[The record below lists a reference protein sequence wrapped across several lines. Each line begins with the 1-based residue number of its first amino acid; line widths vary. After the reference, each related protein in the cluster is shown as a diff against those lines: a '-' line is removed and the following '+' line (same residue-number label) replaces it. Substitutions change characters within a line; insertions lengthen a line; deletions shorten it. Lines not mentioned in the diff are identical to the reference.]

1 MALPDSTDSASE
13 GVDLL
18 ATRGRVHSL
27 ESFGTVDGPG
37 TRLVVF
43 CQGCPMRCAYCH
55 NPDTWDFSAG
65 TETSVAQ
72 VMEAFERNRPFY
84 RTGGITVSG
93 GEPLAQ
99 PDFVAAIFRA
109 AHESPR
115 GRIHT
120 VLDTSGATWPSSGEP
135 SAALSAVLDDCDMV
149 LLDIK
154 HADPAGHRDLCGMGP
169 EHALALGNELAR
181 RAIPTVIRHVVVP
194 GITDDEDEL
203 AAVGRIMAR
212 WDNVVGLDLL
222 PYHTMGVA
230 KYQALGIPYRLEGVP
245 PMDASRLPEL
255 RRVVLLA
262 RAVARRG

>member
-1 MALPDSTDSASE
+1 MALPDGTDSAPE
-13 GVDLL
+13 GVDPL
-18 ATRGRVHSL
+18 ATCGRVHSL

-115 GRIHT
+115 GRVHT
-120 VLDTSGATWPSSGEP
+120 VLDTSGADIDQLV
-135 SAALSAVLDDCDMV
+135 AQVLEV
-149 LLDIK
+149 LK
-154 HADPAGHRDLCGMGP
+154 
-169 EHALALGNELAR
+169 
-181 RAIPTVIRHVVVP
+181 
-194 GITDDEDEL
+194 
-203 AAVGRIMAR
+203 
-212 WDNVVGLDLL
+212 
-222 PYHTMGVA
+222 
-230 KYQALGIPYRLEGVP
+230 
-245 PMDASRLPEL
+245 
-255 RRVVLLA
+255 RVQ
-262 RAVARRG
+262 G